1 MTTRRQFLAG
11 SAAAGM
17 ACALGAPA
25 FAEPKVAP
33 AGRIKIALSSYSY
46 WHFAA
51 AKVSIDDVIDKA
63 AALGVDGL
71 DILHRQMDCAE
82 LGKLDD
88 TVHAYC
94 QRLKRHAFRAGVP
107 LVCLSIEQDFVSPN
121 PAERA
126 KWVAHT
132 EKCIEIAYALGV
144 PCVRVSAG
152 RWKTIPDFALLMKA
166 RGQEPP
172 LKGFTEDDA
181 FKWCI
186 EAFYKCEVLAQER
199 GVTLA
204 LENHWGLTNTP
215 EGQLR
220 ILKAVNSPW
229 LGALMDTGNFLEN
242 PYEKLALIAP
252 KTVFVQ
258 AKTYDGGGEFYTL
271 DLDYKRIA
279 KILRDAGYTGYV
291 ALEMEGREAAE
302 TAVPKGLALLRAAF
316 A

>member
-1 MTTRRQFLAG
+1 MNTRRQFFATSAG
-11 SAAAGM
+11 AAL
-17 ACALGAPA
+17 ALGAGVGAQP
-25 FAEPKVAP
+25 VA
-33 AGRIKIALSSYSY
+33 AAAARRIKIGLSSYSY

-51 AKVSIDDVIDKA
+51 VKVSIDDVIDKA

-82 LGKLDD
+82 FGRLDD
-88 TVHAYC
+88 TMHAYC
-94 QRLKRHAFRAGVP
+94 QRLKQHAFRAGVA
-107 LVCLSIEQDFVSPN
+107 LVCLSIEQDFLSPH
-121 PAERA
+121 PAERH

-152 RWKTIPDFALLMKA
+152 RWKTIADFALLMKA
-166 RGQEPP
+166 RGQEPA
-172 LKGFTEDDA
+172 LRGFTEDDA

-186 EAFYKCEVLAQER
+186 DALHKCVDVAKER

-220 ILKAVNSPW
+220 LLKAVNSPW

-242 PYEKLALIAP
+242 PYDKLTAIAP
-252 KTVFVQ
+252 QTVFVQ
-258 AKTYDGGGEFYTL
+258 AKTYDGGGVFYTL
-271 DLDYKRIA
+271 DLDYQRIA

-291 ALEMEGREAAE
+291 ALEMEGKEAAA